1 MFRPLQLTQVNAEI
15 APLHESTYAHLQ
27 AVQTQTSQLSQ
38 SRFKLMDDLGRLH
51 SSLVSSEG
59 GERGQEVEADK
70 TTLSLLEQMEA
81 AKQRL
86 EVLGMGIKWMGVLE
100 KVMICA

>member
-1 MFRPLQLTQVNAEI
+1 
-15 APLHESTYAHLQ
+15 
-27 AVQTQTSQLSQ
+27 
-38 SRFKLMDDLGRLH
+38 MDDLGRLH

-59 GERGQEVEADK
+59 GERSQGAEGDR

-100 KVMICA
+100 RVMLCA